1 MHSKPLWAFFAVIYA
16 YFRQA
21 HDAKG
26 EDIRGETTLLELRR
40 QYHCAAYNL
49 MIAFISRTQTE
60 LKYYTAFL
68 FEEKENKVSLY
79 GITKY
84 FIQK

>member
-1 MHSKPLWAFFAVIYA
+1 MHSKLLWAFFAVIYS

-21 HDAKG
+21 HEAKG

-40 QYHCAAYNL
+40 RYHCAAYNL

-68 FEEKENKVSLY
+68 FEEKENKVSVS
-79 GITKY
+79 GITENI
-84 FIQK
+84 IQK